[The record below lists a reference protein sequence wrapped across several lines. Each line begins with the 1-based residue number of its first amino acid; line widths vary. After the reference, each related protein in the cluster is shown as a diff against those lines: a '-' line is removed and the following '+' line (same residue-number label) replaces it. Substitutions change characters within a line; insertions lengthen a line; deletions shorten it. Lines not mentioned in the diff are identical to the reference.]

1 MLTQIIE
8 ICLIPLLGILTK
20 YFVDFLDAKRKEINT
35 KTNSELAKKYT
46 DMIYKTVRDC
56 VIATNQTYVDSLKK
70 NGAFTKEA
78 QQQALDKTMAAVK
91 SLLSED
97 AQEYIISIS
106 GDLTLYL
113 TQIIE
118 AEVNK
123 NKGTL
128 N

>member
-8 ICLIPLLGILTK
+8 VCLIPLLGVLTK
-20 YFVDFLDAKRKEINT
+20 YFIDFLTAKCEEIKI

-78 QQQALDKTMAAVK
+78 QQQALDKTMTAVK
-91 SLLSED
+91 NLLSED

-113 TQIIE
+113 TQLIE